1 MEYNK
6 IYILDMP
13 SKEYLN
19 YKPLVEEK
27 KVDKKQKDTT
37 GYVTKDIFQLQFG
50 FDYPKTPPKL
60 NYVKPIR
67 YPKTDGS
74 NGKISRFR

>member
-1 MEYNK
+1 
-6 IYILDMP
+6 MP

-19 YKPLVEEK
+19 YKPLVEENKEEK
-27 KVDKKQKDTT
+27 KEKDTT

-50 FDYPKTPPKL
+50 FDYPKVPPKYT
-60 NYVKPIR
+60 YVQPIR

>member
-1 MEYNK
+1 
-6 IYILDMP
+6 MP

-27 KVDKKQKDTT
+27 KVDKKEKDKT
-37 GYVTKDIFQLQFG
+37 GYVTKSMFELQFG
-50 FDYPKTPPKL
+50 FDYPKVPPK
-60 NYVKPIR
+60 YTYIKTIR